1 MAGSMHGEAGF
12 GCFGHGG
19 LSVLEGKDFRVSSR
33 KMRGQEKWGAR
44 SPEVL
49 HLLH

>member
-19 LSVLEGKDFRVSSR
+19 LSLLDGKDTGVSSR
-33 KMRGQEKWGAR
+33 KMRGQEKRGAR
-44 SPEVL
+44 GPEVL
-49 HLLH
+49 YLLH